1 MGIWNFSKCQSL
13 QKVLSQFLMCSSQSY
28 QKKGTELKIATHIE
42 SISPLFAI
50 FTVAILSFN
59 TFYGNFYLNQQKLA

>member
-1 MGIWNFSKCQSL
+1 MSEFTKGPKPIFNVFQSK
-13 QKVLSQFLMCSSQSY
+13 LS
-28 QKKGTELKIATHIE
+28 KKGTELKIATHIE
-42 SISPLFAI
+42 SISPLLAV